1 MSSQAITQSCPQ
13 VSQWSVSRTK
23 RIFDALAAFVALL
36 IAAPGMAVI
45 ALLVKCTSRGPVFFR
60 QLRVGQN
67 GVPFELLK
75 FRTMRNMPG
84 PAVTRSGDPRVTR
97 VGKFLRRTKI
107 DELPQLWNVVRGDMS
122 LVGPRP
128 DLPTFWPALCS
139 CQPGIAHLR
148 PGLTGRAS
156 LLLRDEEG
164 LLGAIPEQDLHHY
177 YTSHLLPQKALLDL
191 EYAEAATFLSDIR
204 IALATLRT
212 VIHWH

>member
-1 MSSQAITQSCPQ
+1 MSSQAIVTQSRPQ
-13 VSQWSVSRTK
+13 VSQWSVSRAK
-23 RIFDALAAFVALL
+23 RIFDALAASVALL

-45 ALLVKCTSRGPVFFR
+45 ALLVKCTSRGPVLFR
-60 QLRVGQN
+60 QPRVGQN
-67 GVPFELLK
+67 GLPFELLK

-84 PAVTRSGDPRVTR
+84 PLVTRSGDSRVTR
-97 VGKFLRRTKI
+97 VGKFLRRTKM

-164 LLGAIPEQDLHHY
+164 LLASVPEQDLHDY
-177 YTSHLLPQKALLDL
+177 YISHLLPKKARLDL
-191 EYAEAATFLSDIR
+191 EYAEAATFLSDIY
-204 IALATLRT
+204 IALDTLKT
-212 VIHWH
+212 VIHS

>member
-1 MSSQAITQSCPQ
+1 MSTQAVVTQTTRE
-13 VSQWSVSRTK
+13 VSPWSVSTGK
-23 RIFDALAAFVALL
+23 RAFDAFAASLGLL
-36 IAAPGMAVI
+36 IAAPGMALI
-45 ALLVKCTSRGPVFFR
+45 AILVKCTSRGSIFFR
-60 QLRVGQN
+60 QPRVGQD

-97 VGKFLRRTKI
+97 VGKFLRRTKM

-128 DLPTFWPALCS
+128 DLPAFWPALCS
-139 CQPGIAHLR
+139 CQPGIARLR

-164 LLGAIPEQDLHHY
+164 LLGSVPEQDLHNY
-177 YTSHLLPQKALLDL
+177 YISHLLPHKARLDL
-191 EYAEAATFLSDIR
+191 EYAEAATF
-204 IALATLRT
+204 
-212 VIHWH
+212 